1 MCYNV
6 LNWHKFLLHIRQ
18 VKLSMT
24 KIKEKLIKFW
34 AWLRKTVINKDML
47 LAIILAE
54 LIFWLP
60 CIIVVVLAV
69 AVDPMW
75 WAVFGAIV
83 LFWCAPFTPGWAIQ
97 IGLAL
102 IIKRVITRLK
112 KFAKEAALKEIAKDA
127 AKKAAKEAATKKSS
141 EKENTENKK
150 EP

>member
-1 MCYNV
+1 
-6 LNWHKFLLHIRQ
+6 
-18 VKLSMT
+18 MT

-60 CIIVVVLAV
+60 CIIVVTLAV
-69 AVDPMW
+69 TVDPMW

-112 KFAKEAALKEIAKDA
+112 AAAKEAALKEIAKDA
-127 AKKAAKEAATKKSS
+127 AKKAAKEAAKEAAAKKSS
-141 EKENTENKK
+141 EKENTENKN

>member
-1 MCYNV
+1 
-6 LNWHKFLLHIRQ
+6 
-18 VKLSMT
+18 MT

-60 CIIVVVLAV
+60 CILVVTLAV
-69 AVDPMW
+69 TVDPMW

-112 KFAKEAALKEIAKDA
+112 AAAKEAALKEIAKDA
-127 AKKAAKEAATKKSS
+127 AKKAAKEAAKEAAAKKSS
-141 EKENTENKK
+141 KKENTENKN

>member
-1 MCYNV
+1 
-6 LNWHKFLLHIRQ
+6 
-18 VKLSMT
+18 MT

-127 AKKAAKEAATKKSS
+127 AKKAAKEAAAKKSS
-141 EKENTENKK
+141 EKENTETKN

>member
-1 MCYNV
+1 
-6 LNWHKFLLHIRQ
+6 
-18 VKLSMT
+18 MT

-60 CIIVVVLAV
+60 CIIVVTLAV
-69 AVDPMW
+69 TVDPMW

-102 IIKRVITRLK
+102 IIKKVITRLK
-112 KFAKEAALKEIAKDA
+112 AAAKEAALKEIAKDA
-127 AKKAAKEAATKKSS
+127 AKKAAKEAAKEAAAKKSS
-141 EKENTENKK
+141 EKENTENKN

>member
-1 MCYNV
+1 
-6 LNWHKFLLHIRQ
+6 
-18 VKLSMT
+18 MT

-60 CIIVVVLAV
+60 CIIVVTLAV
-69 AVDPMW
+69 TVDPMW

-112 KFAKEAALKEIAKDA
+112 AAAKEAALKEIAKDA
-127 AKKAAKEAATKKSS
+127 AKKAAKEAAKEAAAKKSS
-141 EKENTENKK
+141 KKENTENKN

>member
-1 MCYNV
+1 
-6 LNWHKFLLHIRQ
+6 
-18 VKLSMT
+18 MT

-60 CIIVVVLAV
+60 CIIVVTLAV
-69 AVDPMW
+69 TVDPMW

-83 LFWCAPFTPGWAIQ
+83 LFWCAPLTPGWAIQ

-102 IIKRVITRLK
+102 IIKKVITRLK
-112 KFAKEAALKEIAKDA
+112 AAAKEAALKEIAKDA
-127 AKKAAKEAATKKSS
+127 AKKAAKEAAKEAAAKKSS
-141 EKENTENKK
+141 EKENTENKN